1 MQREAVMANRDP
13 MYWVRLI
20 IYVIV
25 ALILVVV
32 LLFLLGVL

>member
-1 MQREAVMANRDP
+1 MNREP

-20 IYVIV
+20 IYVLV
-25 ALILVVV
+25 ALILLVV

>member
-1 MQREAVMANRDP
+1 MTRDP

-20 IYVIV
+20 IYVIIAV
-25 ALILVVV
+25 ILVVL